1 MIAIGVLSLILIGLV
16 FGFRWIVVEA
26 FGPKVRVVE
35 ISIAGNRKIIGKET
49 YSADFAQVFYDVDL
63 IFINQGDSTR
73 FGHTTYYR
81 EDWEDAIGLAAIEDW
96 TLLIVRDKSN
106 FYVLGV
112 NEKLGMSIDT
122 TFNSH
127 EIRSGLVGTNE
138 KLDVPINIYIG
149 NSGFDSIQSN
159 RFYLNLYFHLGL
171 NEPSKDCD

>member
-81 EDWEDAIGLAAIEDW
+81 KIGKMPLDLQRLK
-96 TLLIVRDKSN
+96 TGPCLL
-106 FYVLGV
+106 LGI
-112 NEKLGMSIDT
+112 NP
-122 TFNSH
+122 TFMC
-127 EIRSGLVGTNE
+127 LVST
-138 KLDVPINIYIG
+138 KTG
-149 NSGFDSIQSN
+149 NVMTQQ
-159 RFYLNLYFHLGL
+159 L
-171 NEPSKDCD
+171 P